1 MTVLRTGSPVV
12 PRWAL
17 AAVPAVIRS
26 SIRRR
31 CRARRPAHP
40 NRIPAWRPSP
50 ACFIADNNVSP
61 ELRRSPV
68 SIAACLERG
77 KHLKWAG
84 NTTQLSI
91 QVP

>member
-17 AAVPAVIRS
+17 AAVPAVIRG
-26 SIRRR
+26 R

-40 NRIPAWRPSP
+40 TRIPAWRSSP
-50 ACFIADNNVSP
+50 ARFIADNNVSP

-68 SIAACLERG
+68 SIAARLERG